1 LPTKTNSKTPDRKGP
16 FPAPSEWQKKVGGAF
31 AAFRPF
37 SFQEK
42 EDEGAIAPST
52 PGLLLILRFG
62 VRHASIMALR
72 YFVVRPSVG
81 A

>member
-1 LPTKTNSKTPDRKGP
+1 M
-16 FPAPSEWQKKVGGAF
+16 AKKVGGAARLPPIF
-31 AAFRPF
+31 
-37 SFQEK
+37 FQEK

-72 YFVVRPSVG
+72 YFCGR